1 METVLRGGRL
11 IDGTGRDPVA
21 DAGLVIEGSCI
32 RQVDRTERLRFGKD
46 ALVID
51 LDGRAVMPGL
61 VDAHT
66 HVTYHASQPDAWRL
80 EMEESL
86 ELTTVKAALN
96 ARAILDT
103 GFTTVGDGG
112 CRGLIGPAIRDAVAA
127 GLIPGPRVVASGPIL
142 CGSAGLLD
150 STPAWAR
157 YESDAALGRVVNGRD
172 EVRRAVRA
180 QIKGRVDFIKVAASG
195 VAGSRFSDAETGDL
209 DEDEIAAAVQE
220 AAKHRKWVHAHAH
233 SAAGIKAAVRAGV
246 RSLHSGEFADDEAL
260 HLIRQR
266 SVVLSLTLAW
276 LHARCLPGYVLARD
290 NPGFV
295 EAARAA
301 FLAAVGVLGR
311 ARELGVKVAVGTDGA
326 HRYFHAADG
335 VLELE
340 YFAALGWP
348 ALEVLRAATATAA
361 EAIGVGDALGTL
373 ETGKLADLLVVEGD
387 PAADVR
393 VLRDKRRIVRA
404 FKDGREIPMSPVRAA
419 VGIDVSADGLL
430 AKESRVARPAGA
442 R

>member
-46 ALVID
+46 ARVID

-195 VAGSRFSDAETGDL
+195 VAGSRFSDA
-209 DEDEIAAAVQE
+209 
-220 AAKHRKWVHAHAH
+220 
-233 SAAGIKAAVRAGV
+233 
-246 RSLHSGEFADDEAL
+246 
-260 HLIRQR
+260 
-266 SVVLSLTLAW
+266 
-276 LHARCLPGYVLARD
+276 
-290 NPGFV
+290 
-295 EAARAA
+295 
-301 FLAAVGVLGR
+301 
-311 ARELGVKVAVGTDGA
+311 
-326 HRYFHAADG
+326 
-335 VLELE
+335 
-340 YFAALGWP
+340 
-348 ALEVLRAATATAA
+348 
-361 EAIGVGDALGTL
+361 
-373 ETGKLADLLVVEGD
+373 
-387 PAADVR
+387 
-393 VLRDKRRIVRA
+393 
-404 FKDGREIPMSPVRAA
+404 
-419 VGIDVSADGLL
+419 
-430 AKESRVARPAGA
+430 
-442 R
+442 